1 MVISSWSC
9 RRWLVAKKNNNI
21 YFSCNAWFRF
31 FFFYHVLSIW
41 TMWWVLLQK
50 ISLSKSNNRIRLQ
63 VAQLCAIRTHFFT
76 MWKGV
81 WKKKKMLR
89 QPGLRGHSQKTLNL
103 LDYKM
108 LIRRNVQCIL
118 NFDTDT
124 LPKRGTENK
133 VSVNDKCSDF
143 IRIYIQLWCTRQY
156 FLFLKNQEKASM
168 VQSRSLW
175 KWSNVGGL
183 VK

>member
-1 MVISSWSC
+1 
-9 RRWLVAKKNNNI
+9 
-21 YFSCNAWFRF
+21 
-31 FFFYHVLSIW
+31 
-41 TMWWVLLQK
+41 
-50 ISLSKSNNRIRLQ
+50 
-63 VAQLCAIRTHFFT
+63 
-76 MWKGV
+76 
-81 WKKKKMLR
+81 MLR

-143 IRIYIQLWCTRQY
+143 IRIYIQL
-156 FLFLKNQEKASM
+156 
-168 VQSRSLW
+168 
-175 KWSNVGGL
+175 
-183 VK
+183 